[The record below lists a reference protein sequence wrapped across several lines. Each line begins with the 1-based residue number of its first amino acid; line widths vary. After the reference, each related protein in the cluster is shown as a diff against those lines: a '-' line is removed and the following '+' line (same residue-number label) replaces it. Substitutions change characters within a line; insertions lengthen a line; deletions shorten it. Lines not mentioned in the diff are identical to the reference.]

1 MQRAAA
7 ADATLKLSLAVVV
20 ECWETPRHVMKLD
33 KAPIAEA
40 RDTLER
46 ALAVYARRGRVDF
59 VDVYRAQ
66 AVLAKGPP
74 HVATFNVPGLT
85 ARRPEA
91 R

>member
-1 MQRAAA
+1 MVVRECRE
-7 ADATLKLSLAVVV
+7 TLPQVTK
-20 ECWETPRHVMKLD
+20 RG

-40 RDTLER
+40 QSDVMALKGVRTEKRDILER